1 MDFPRAPGCLREEP
15 SLNSNPR
22 DLSMNNLTTEAVLA
36 ALKPVPD
43 PELKRSLVELGMIK
57 DVRVDDGRVSF
68 LVELTTP
75 ACPLKAEIQAD
86 CERAV
91 KNLPGVTAVEVRFGA
106 EVRGLTGAPG
116 AENLIPT
123 VKNTVLVAS
132 GKGGVGKS
140 TVAVNLA
147 VALAQA
153 GARVGLL
160 DADIYGPSIPIM
172 MGIKDPPMLDA
183 DQRVRPL
190 TGHGIEVMSI
200 GYLVDPEQAMI
211 WRGPMLNGAVIQLL
225 RDVAWGELDY
235 LVVDLPPG
243 TGDVQLTLA
252 QRVPVTGAV
261 VVTTPQEVALAD
273 VVRAKRMFDKV
284 NITTLGLIENM
295 SSFVCPSCNA
305 VHDIF
310 ARDGGER
317 AARQL
322 DIPFLGSIPIDPRIR
337 AGGDAGTPMIV
348 SHPDSPASAAFRE
361 TASVL
366 AGRIAV
372 HVVESAAG
380 HIPIRFVPG

>member
-1 MDFPRAPGCLREEP
+1 MK
-15 SLNSNPR
+15 NP
-22 DLSMNNLTTEAVLA
+22 TVEAVRT
-36 ALKPVPD
+36 ALEPVRD
-43 PELKRSLVELGMIK
+43 PELNRSLIELNMIK
-57 DVRVDDGRVSF
+57 DIRVEDGRVSF
-68 LVELTTP
+68 QVELTTP

-91 KNLPGVTAVEVRFGA
+91 KKLPGVTAVDIRFGA
-106 EVRGLTGAPG
+106 QVRGLEGTPG

-140 TVAVNLA
+140 TVAINLA
-147 VALAQA
+147 VALSQT

-172 MGIKDPPMLDA
+172 MGVTDRPVLTA
-183 DQRVRPL
+183 DQRIRPL
-190 TGHGIEVMSI
+190 AGHGIEVMSI
-200 GYLVDPEQAMI
+200 GYLVDPDTAMI

-225 RDVAWGELDY
+225 RDVAWGDLDY
-235 LVVDLPPG
+235 LIVDLPPG

-261 VVTTPQEVALAD
+261 IVTTPQAVALAD

-284 NITTLGLIENM
+284 NITTLGLVENM
-295 SSFVCPSCNA
+295 ASFVCPSCNS

-310 ARDGGER
+310 AHGGGEQ
-317 AARQL
+317 AAIEL
-322 DIPFLGSIPIDPRIR
+322 EIPFLGSIPIDPRIR

-348 SHPDSPASAAFRE
+348 SHPESPASAAFRR
-361 TASVL
+361 TASSL
-366 AGRIAV
+366 AGKIAV
-372 HVVESAAG
+372 HVARSGVG
-380 HIPIRFVPG
+380 HIPIRVIPG